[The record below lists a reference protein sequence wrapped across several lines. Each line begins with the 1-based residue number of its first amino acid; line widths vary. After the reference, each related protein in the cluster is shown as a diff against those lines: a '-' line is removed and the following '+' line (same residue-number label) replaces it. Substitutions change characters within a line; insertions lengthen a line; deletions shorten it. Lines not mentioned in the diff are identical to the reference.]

1 MELPLECN
9 KEQGTCSSECVA
21 ELKAKGLRV
30 HWRTQTGRGTY
41 STALGDSEHIISLFQ
56 LAIYFQVQCKVQ
68 YKKKKKKNN
77 FILCLVLATLKTDSS
92 LCTPSTMKMVLLLL
106 SSKYKT
112 LEAGSCVLSSIYSLE
127 IQFEILYFLF
137 ENTISLRGSGSI

>member
-9 KEQGTCSSECVA
+9 KEQGTRSSECVA

-68 YKKKKKKNN
+68 CKKKKKN

-92 LCTPSTMKMVLLLL
+92 LCTPSTMKMFLLLL

-112 LEAGSCVLSSIYSLE
+112 LEAGSCVLSSTYPLE
-127 IQFEILYFLF
+127 IQYEILYFLF
-137 ENTISLRGSGSI
+137 ENMISLRGRSSI